1 MLMSEIEGTQ
11 PLDAGQAQSRA
22 LDQQQKQINLAKKN
36 LQLKKARERQN
47 KIASQITKLANTP
60 HL

>member
-1 MLMSEIEGTQ
+1 MLISEIEGAK
-11 PLDAGQAQSRA
+11 PLDVGQVQSRA

-47 KIASQITKLANTP
+47 KIASQITKLNSEN
-60 HL
+60 

>member
-1 MLMSEIEGTQ
+1 MLISEIEGAK
-11 PLDAGQAQSRA
+11 PLDPGQAQSRT

-47 KIASQITKLANTP
+47 KIASQITKLKSP
-60 HL
+60 D

>member
-1 MLMSEIEGTQ
+1 MLISEIESTK
-11 PLDAGQAQSRA
+11 PLDASQAQSRA

-47 KIASQITKLANTP
+47 KIASQITKLKSP
-60 HL
+60 D

>member
-1 MLMSEIEGTQ
+1 MLIAEIESTK
-11 PLDAGQAQSRA
+11 PLDASQAQNRA

-47 KIASQITKLANTP
+47 KIASQITKLKSP
-60 HL
+60 D